1 MKISTPIRTNIYTCQ
16 DLTNPENFFKRIKFR
31 CENYPELV
39 PEKCGF
45 WEPLK
50 VKFSSG
56 IIETLIPDDREGRA
70 DSLYWSRNKK
80 TKAWGVFSVP
90 KYSDMH
96 AEEIIHSEL
105 EQTDQ
110 NRLIEYVKKNC
121 LEFNADLAIIDLEIN
136 DSWNVANPHIGI
148 VEPTTDHLR
157 NWLPDMYWGVVFGKP
172 YIDLWGIEKLMKVP
186 AFKVEKL
193 SDSLI
198 FIQLTEK
205 IEDILDNPE
214 EMRSKREEIKE
225 FLNNY
230 VFYSN
235 DKGYKFSDSIWFFL
249 GRSENNFIEIP
260 KLGYVPKVF
269 NTPIFCIE
277 NSDDIFQENED
288 KLSELNQFRLI
299 QTSFWEMSLSSDW
312 LVQAYPEENPDLST
326 GSVEQIRFF
335 PLPEYYDLPVQR
347 ELFLGVWDRP
357 SQNIKNIRQYAE
369 DSLKFLE
376 QSYPLAYSKWS
387 IIESRIEHF
396 DGYSE
401 VYLDQVD
408 QQQHN
413 LFRIAVKLIIFD
425 EFFVKVTYMDYWCN
439 DIDESKAIS
448 DPIFLSF
455 NAKELN
461 H

>member
-1 MKISTPIRTNIYTCQ
+1 M
-16 DLTNPENFFKRIKFR
+16 F
-31 CENYPELV
+31 
-39 PEKCGF
+39 
-45 WEPLK
+45 
-50 VKFSSG
+50 
-56 IIETLIPDDREGRA
+56 
-70 DSLYWSRNKK
+70 
-80 TKAWGVFSVP
+80 
-90 KYSDMH
+90 
-96 AEEIIHSEL
+96 
-105 EQTDQ
+105 
-110 NRLIEYVKKNC
+110 
-121 LEFNADLAIIDLEIN
+121 
-136 DSWNVANPHIGI
+136 
-148 VEPTTDHLR
+148 
-157 NWLPDMYWGVVFGKP
+157 
-172 YIDLWGIEKLMKVP
+172 
-186 AFKVEKL
+186 
-193 SDSLI
+193 
-198 FIQLTEK
+198 
-205 IEDILDNPE
+205 
-214 EMRSKREEIKE
+214 
-225 FLNNY
+225 
-230 VFYSN
+230 FYSN

-299 QTSFWEMSLSSDW
+299 QTNFWEMSLSSDW

-335 PLPEYYDLPVQR
+335 HLPEYYDLPVQR
-347 ELFLGVWDRP
+347 ELFLGIWDRP
-357 SQNIKNIRQYAE
+357 GQNIKNIRQYAE

-408 QQQHN
+408 QQENN

-439 DIDESKAIS
+439 DINESKAIS

-455 NAKELN
+455 KAKELN